1 MKTHV
6 KTGLILFAHGSR
18 DPLWRIPFESILE
31 KTREMHTGPVALAFL
46 ECMEPS
52 LQKAIDMLAS
62 EDIKQIKVIPLFLA
76 AGSHVRK
83 DLPEMIKTA
92 QAKHPDISI
101 NTTAAIGEHPE
112 IQMGI
117 ASFAVNAQ
125 NI

>member
-1 MKTHV
+1 METQT

-18 DPLWRIPFESILE
+18 DPLWRGPFESILE
-31 KTREMHTGPVALAFL
+31 KTREKHSGPVALAFL
-46 ECMEPS
+46 ECMEPG
-52 LQKAIDMLAS
+52 LQMAIDMMAS
-62 EDIKQIKVIPLFLA
+62 EDIQQIKVIPLFLA

-101 NTTAAIGEHPE
+101 STTAAIGEQAE
-112 IQMGI
+112 IQSAI
-117 ASFAVNAQ
+117 ASFALNAQ